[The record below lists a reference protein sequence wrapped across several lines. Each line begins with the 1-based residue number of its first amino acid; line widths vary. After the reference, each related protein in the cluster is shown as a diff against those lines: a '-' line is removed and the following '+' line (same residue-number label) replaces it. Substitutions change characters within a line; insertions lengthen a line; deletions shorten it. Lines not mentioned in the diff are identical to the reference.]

1 MDGGRCRAEVEE
13 GCKVLEKLGLL
24 NAKIVVKKVEQ
35 LAFHQV

>member
-13 GCKVLEKLGLL
+13 GGKVLEKLGFFD
-24 NAKIVVKKVEQ
+24 AKIVVKEVEQ